1 MAGSAQPSHRS
12 RYVSTATATTSGQR
26 VRPVGLQV
34 QSLPRDDQIDQ
45 RPMLLL
51 ADLLKSQPQEEH
63 LELLYM
69 LMRPSPSELRVEWT
83 IDWANDLRKKISGN
97 RLGSYSILTL
107 REENMGELD
116 PIPCENDFPLRIR
129 FEANQ
134 SDRVTS
140 YAQPGHSGLRDLSRP
155 MVSQS
160 HPRNT
165 GRKGKGQ
172 GKGKMTLVST
182 SGTANLEREEQMEVN
197 RLAANLGQAL
207 LAGNW
212 FEVNRLMKSPEEV
225 WMLACSEC
233 GSRQLQELLR
243 TSSHSEQAALKSQA
257 VDKVIL
263 GLQSHVLEA
272 TVGSRGSFANYV
284 LQALIQAPILWGDG
298 TR

>member
-172 GKGKMTLVST
+172 G
-182 SGTANLEREEQMEVN
+182 TANLEREEQMEVN